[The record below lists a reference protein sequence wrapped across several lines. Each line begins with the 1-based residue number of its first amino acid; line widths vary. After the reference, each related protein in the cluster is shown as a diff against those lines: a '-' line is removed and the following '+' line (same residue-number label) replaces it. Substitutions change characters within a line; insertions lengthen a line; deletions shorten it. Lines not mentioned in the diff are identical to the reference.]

1 MPLQSS
7 SFQTAVTADILD
19 GQVTA
24 MDVFDPTEYNEKT
37 SLLEADDVFDVQLAW
52 KLTGTA
58 TPDVRGSW
66 VVSLYSEAMDGIGM
80 MTGLIAGPV
89 IVRIT
94 GDVSPLTFRL
104 TFRVAPPKPQVGLYK
119 LTATISHSPTG
130 DPANLS
136 KMSGHAESTP
146 VTIQKSEV
154 ESN

>member
-7 SFQTAVTADILD
+7 SFQTAVTANILD

-24 MDVFDPTEYNEKT
+24 MDVFDPTEGDKT
-37 SLLEADDVFDVQLAW
+37 SLLDVDGYFGVQLAW

-58 TPDVRGSW
+58 TPDVGGSW
-66 VVSLYSEAMDGIGM
+66 VVSLYSEDMDGIGM

-89 IVRIT
+89 IVPIT
-94 GDVSPLTFRL
+94 GDVSPLTFRH
-104 TFRVAPPKPQVGLYK
+104 TFKVAPPTPQVGLYK
-119 LTATISHSPTG
+119 LTATINHSPTG

-136 KMSGHAESTP
+136 EMSGHAESTP
-146 VTIQKSEV
+146 VTIQKTEV